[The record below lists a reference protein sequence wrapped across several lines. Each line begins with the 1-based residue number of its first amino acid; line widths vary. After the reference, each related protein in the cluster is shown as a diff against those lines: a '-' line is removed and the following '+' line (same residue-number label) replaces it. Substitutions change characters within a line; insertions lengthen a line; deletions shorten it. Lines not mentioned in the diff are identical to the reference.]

1 MLSFGD
7 QSFRYEITILF
18 RFFYRSSGSEIRLLF
33 FSCRTLLSPVTTL
46 IYYWYVTTTTTL
58 KYYLISSFLF
68 IAHIYAMLCLWYY
81 SGVCVC
87 FRILWIFL
95 WYFEVF
101 VTLWSKMDS
110 AQSHRHISCRTHK
123 ATMEPNGFTAKPQSK
138 KCTNNASLKFALL
151 AGIL

>member
-1 MLSFGD
+1 MLSFVD
-7 QSFRYEITILF
+7 QSFQYEITILF
-18 RFFYRSSGSEIRLLF
+18 RFFYRSSRSEIRLLF
-33 FSCRTLLSPVTTL
+33 FTRRALLSPATTL
-46 IYYWYVTTTTTL
+46 IYYWYVTTTL
-58 KYYLISSFLF
+58 KYYSISSFLF
-68 IAHIYAMLCLWYY
+68 IAHIYAALCLWYY
-81 SGVCVC
+81 SAVCVC

-151 AGIL
+151 PGIL